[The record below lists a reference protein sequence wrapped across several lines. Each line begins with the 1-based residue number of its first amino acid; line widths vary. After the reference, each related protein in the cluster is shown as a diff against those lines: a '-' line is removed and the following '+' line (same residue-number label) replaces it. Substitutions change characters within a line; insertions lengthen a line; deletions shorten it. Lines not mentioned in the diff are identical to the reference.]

1 MQGSSTRDGA
11 ISEAQLGTNS
21 SRTDS
26 LSQATPGNGTDQ
38 LAGSPGG
45 FLKRPE
51 FEPSTFSRPN
61 DEFER
66 RRDETDSR

>member
-1 MQGSSTRDGA
+1 MPRSSTHYGA

-26 LSQATPGNGTDQ
+26 LSQATSGDGTDQ

-45 FLKRPE
+45 FIKRPE
-51 FEPSTFSRPN
+51 FEPGTFSRPN
-61 DEFER
+61 DEFEG